1 MSDKPQVVKIVK
13 SMQKKL
19 EADNRDIITARER
32 MEADVQLA
40 RDILADLGTPVP
52 VEEYDLYDL
61 SVGFVLRQQ
70 QPEMTPLDNER
81 LDAAETKRQT
91 RREKRLHANGVVIPD
106 PEPEEEGAA

>member
-1 MSDKPQVVKIVK
+1 MMSDKPQVVKIVR

-19 EADNRDIITARER
+19 EADNRDIIVARER

-70 QPEMTPLDNER
+70 PEVTPLDVER
-81 LDAAETKRQT
+81 MDAAETKRQT

-106 PEPEEEGAA
+106 PEPEEEEAV